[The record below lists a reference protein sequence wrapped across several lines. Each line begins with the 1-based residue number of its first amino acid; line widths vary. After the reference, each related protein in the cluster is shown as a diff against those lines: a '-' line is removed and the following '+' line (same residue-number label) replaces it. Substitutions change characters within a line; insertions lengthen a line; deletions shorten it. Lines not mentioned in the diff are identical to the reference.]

1 MIKYYYVFG
10 VEYFKICKMFDLDGQ
25 IMLISFNEAFPIVE
39 NFDFEDEGEYFKAL
53 LGDYIGS
60 EEISEEKYN
69 ELKKF
74 LNIK

>member
-1 MIKYYYVFG
+1 MIKYYWLFG

-25 IMLISFNEAFPIVE
+25 IMLISFNEEPPIVE
-39 NFDFEDEGEYFKAL
+39 NFDFEDEGEYFKSL
-53 LGDYIGS
+53 LKDYIGS

-74 LNIK
+74 LNL

>member
-1 MIKYYYVFG
+1 MIKYYWLFG

-25 IMLISFNEAFPIVE
+25 IMLISFNEEFPKVE

-53 LGDYIGS
+53 LKDYIGH

-74 LNIK
+74 LKL

>member
-1 MIKYYYVFG
+1 MIKYYWLFG

-25 IMLISFNEAFPIVE
+25 IMLISFNEAPPIVE

-53 LGDYIGS
+53 LKDYIGS

-69 ELKKF
+69 TLKKF
-74 LNIK
+74 LNL

>member
-25 IMLISFNEAFPIVE
+25 IMLVSFNEEPPIVE

-53 LGDYIGS
+53 LKDYIGS
-60 EEISEEKYN
+60 EEISEEKYK

-74 LNIK
+74 LNL

>member
-25 IMLISFNEAFPIVE
+25 VMLISFNEAPPMVE
-39 NFDFEDEGEYFKAL
+39 NFDFEDEGEYK
-53 LGDYIGS
+53 
-60 EEISEEKYN
+60 

-74 LNIK
+74 LNI